1 MSSESVGEEDCNL
14 DDEEEEKRQSNTA
27 TQKKALLSID
37 KILTSI
43 KTGDQNKASDCALAT
58 MGFDEEGQD

>member
-1 MSSESVGEEDCNL
+1 MQICQSLIGGKLIASS
-14 DDEEEEKRQSNTA
+14 
-27 TQKKALLSID
+27 LLSID

-58 MGFDEEGQD
+58 MGFDEEG